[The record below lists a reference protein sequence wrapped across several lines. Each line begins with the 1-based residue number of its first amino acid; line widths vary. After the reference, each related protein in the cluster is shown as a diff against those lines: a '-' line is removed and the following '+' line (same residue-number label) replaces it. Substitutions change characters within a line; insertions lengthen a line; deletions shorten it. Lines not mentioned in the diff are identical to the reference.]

1 MSHTLNEHEMT
12 CTLAASEMAPLTTAV
27 LNTGTST
34 DSEPNMV
41 TTESIL
47 CQLPVFANTNTIR
60 EHLYTKVSSDIEDVN
75 AVLIFLEN

>member
-27 LNTGTST
+27 VNTGTST
-34 DSEPNMV
+34 NSEPNIV

-47 CQLPVFANTNTIR
+47 CQLPVFASTIR
-60 EHLYTKVSSDIEDVN
+60 EHLFTKVSSDIEDVN